1 MADMSSTDAA
11 FGFMPYG
18 NLLSANWYAI
28 ITNYG
33 TAMYVGHACEIGGT
47 AITTAR
53 RGTIQNV
60 QTEETG
66 AAGSILG
73 AVLAFEDSDGV
84 PVSYIAAST
93 TGDSVVAG
101 YALVADHPLQRYLVQ
116 EDGDTSSIVVANIG
130 LNVEGIGTG
139 GSTTTGI
146 STMEIDS
153 SSVNTTATFAWKLLG
168 VHPDDTISAA
178 GAAGNYAR
186 FIVMPCSSHI
196 AANVV
201 GA

>member
-28 ITNYG
+28 VTNYG

-53 RGTIQNV
+53 RGTLQNV

-73 AVLAFEDSDGV
+73 AVLALEDSDGV

-93 TGDSVVAG
+93 TGDGVVAG

-116 EDGDTSSIVVANIG
+116 EDGDTSSIQVANIG
-130 LNVEGIGTG
+130 LNAEGIGAA

-146 STMEIDS
+146 STMELDS
-153 SSVNTTATFAWKLLG
+153 DTVATTATLAWRILG
-168 VHPDDTISAA
+168 VHPDDSISTD
-178 GAAGNYAR
+178 GAAGNHCR
-186 FIVMPCSSHI
+186 FIVMPAAAHI
-196 AANVV
+196 ASNVV